1 LQEILAHV
9 EKSMNRHA
17 RERYRRS
24 SSRAISRCV
33 AALVCVATLLGA
45 SSVPAQNKSQ
55 DRPHIV
61 YILADDL
68 GWKDVGFHGGK
79 VRTPHLDRLANGGV
93 VFNAFYGQP
102 FSSQTRAALL
112 TGRYPMRY
120 GLQTL
125 SIGPSSQYG
134 LPTQERTLAQALK
147 EAGYKTALVGK
158 WQLGHAKPEMLPT
171 RRGFDYFYGTLAGA
185 VGVSVGKKGDWRRND
200 QPLQED
206 GFVTALLAKDAV
218 GRIEAHDT
226 QAPLFLMLSFT
237 APAAPYGAPK
247 EFIDAHR
254 DVADEARRNYAASV
268 SALDDAVGQVV
279 RALEKK
285 KMLEQTLVIFHSDN
299 GGAIPMKFP
308 TGDGDVDKLAADNDI
323 YREGKG
329 SLYEGGV
336 RVVALASWP
345 GRLQKSVMTSMVHV
359 TDMYTTLLHLAGARL
374 DQPKKPDGLDVW
386 SAMTGAAAGP
396 RNEMLINV
404 EDFRGAIR
412 IGEWK
417 LIVRAAL
424 PSKLELFNIA
434 NDPEESANQADTYP
448 ERVKELFA
456 KLNGYAYDMAPAG
469 YFVDELGKGKGGD
482 VPAYWGQNA
491 PRR

>member
-1 LQEILAHV
+1 
-9 EKSMNRHA
+9 MRHA
-17 RERYRRS
+17 RERYRRTAS
-24 SSRAISRCV
+24 QTIWRCA
-33 AALVCVATLLGA
+33 AALLCAATLLGA
-45 SSVPAQNKSQ
+45 SSAPAQSKAE

-61 YILADDL
+61 YVLADDL

-79 VRTPHLDRLANGGV
+79 VGTPNLDRLAGAGV

-102 FSSQTRAALL
+102 DSSQTRAALL

-134 LPTQERTLAQALK
+134 LPPQERTLAQALK

-158 WQLGHAKPEMLPT
+158 WQLGHAKPEMWPT
-171 RRGFDYFYGTLAGA
+171 RRGFDYFYGTLAGN
-185 VGVSVGKKGDWRRND
+185 VGVQVSKTGKGDWRRND

-218 GRIEAHDT
+218 ARIEGHDT
-226 QAPLFLMLSFT
+226 QAPLFLMLALT

-247 EFIDAHR
+247 EFVDAYR
-254 DVADEARRNYAASV
+254 DVPDEARRNYAAAV

-285 KMLEQTLVIFHSDN
+285 KLLERTLIIFHSDN

-308 TGDGDVDKLAADNDI
+308 TGDGDVDKVAADNDI

-336 RVVALASWP
+336 RVVALAHWP
-345 GRLQKSVMTSMVHV
+345 GRLQKNIVTSMVHV
-359 TDMYTTLLHLAGARL
+359 TDMYTTLLKLAGARL

-386 SAMTGAAAGP
+386 AAMTGSAANP
-396 RNEMLINV
+396 RQEMLINV
-404 EDFRGAIR
+404 EDFRCAIR
-412 IGEWK
+412 VGEWK

-424 PSKLELFNIA
+424 PTKMELFNIA

-448 ERVKELFA
+448 DRVKELFT
-456 KLNGYAYDMAPAG
+456 KLNTYAYDMAPAN
-469 YFVDELGKGKGGD
+469 YFLEEVGKGKGGD
-482 VPAYWGQNA
+482 APAYWGQNA